1 MTYTTAWRKASR
13 SHSDGGDCVEMR
25 RAAGAVGLRDS
36 KDPDGPRFTL
46 APATARDLLAAIKAD
61 AWKA

>member
-25 RAAGAVGLRDS
+25 RAAGTVGLRDS
-36 KDPDGPRFTL
+36 KDPNGPHFTL
-46 APATARDLLAAIKAD
+46 PLTAARDLLTTIKAD